1 MDPRREKVSIK
12 SIPETRSFYKS
23 RDGPDIHIYDAV
35 HVFASALDS
44 LDQSQE
50 EVTVEPLHCEVRELS
65 VTCDGDVNSRERKP
79 GSTATLS

>member
-1 MDPRREKVSIK
+1 M
-12 SIPETRSFYKS
+12 
-23 RDGPDIHIYDAV
+23 

>member
-1 MDPRREKVSIK
+1 M
-12 SIPETRSFYKS
+12 
-23 RDGPDIHIYDAV
+23 IYDAV

-50 EVTVEPLHCEVRELS
+50 VTVEPLHCEVRKLL
-65 VTCDGDVNSRERKP
+65 VTCDGDANSRERKP